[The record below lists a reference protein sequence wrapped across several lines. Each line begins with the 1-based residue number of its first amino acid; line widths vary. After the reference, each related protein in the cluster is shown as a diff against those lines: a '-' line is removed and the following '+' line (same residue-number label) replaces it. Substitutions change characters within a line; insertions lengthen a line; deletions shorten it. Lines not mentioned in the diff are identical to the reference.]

1 MADFPFV
8 TYDVFTDKRFS
19 GNPLAVIFD
28 AAGLDGTTMQ
38 TIAREFNLSETTFV
52 SALDDP
58 ARTANVRIFTPG
70 NEMPFAGHPVIGT
83 AIALAH
89 RQGAADRLDL
99 VLELP
104 VGTVP
109 VTVKLDRDQAWA
121 ELSAAKLPQEAAAP
135 ADKEIIAQGLGIDS
149 AGIGFGD
156 HTARIFDVGPLFTMI
171 PVSSRQVLGSALING
186 QAFDRAFHDT
196 IAPFAFIY
204 CRAGDDYEADY
215 FARMFA
221 PKAGVPEDPA
231 TGSAVTCLAG
241 QLLASGDLSPGTN
254 RCLIDQGIE
263 MGRPS
268 RLQLEADVADDG
280 LQAVRLG
287 GAAVAVSHGTIA
299 V

>member
-1 MADFPFV
+1 
-8 TYDVFTDKRFS
+8 
-19 GNPLAVIFD
+19 
-28 AAGLDGTTMQ
+28 
-38 TIAREFNLSETTFV
+38 
-52 SALDDP
+52 
-58 ARTANVRIFTPG
+58 
-70 NEMPFAGHPVIGT
+70 
-83 AIALAH
+83 
-89 RQGAADRLDL
+89 
-99 VLELP
+99 
-104 VGTVP
+104 
-109 VTVKLDRDQAWA
+109 
-121 ELSAAKLPQEAAAP
+121 
-135 ADKEIIAQGLGIDS
+135 
-149 AGIGFGD
+149 
-156 HTARIFDVGPLFTMI
+156 MI
-171 PVSSRQVLGSALING
+171 PVCSRQVLGSAHVNG